1 MNRAFALAAVLLVAG
16 TASRA
21 QEVVRHPTPDRS
33 WVGEHLAYDAK
44 FGILNVGTASM
55 DVLGIDTVRGTP
67 SMHLRFVLDGG
78 PFFYRLHDVMDSWVG
93 LDDFASRRFVQNFDE
108 GGKQRENHYEIFPD
122 SGYYRQAGVDSAAPT
137 SRDALDDAAFF
148 YFVRTVDL
156 TPGRRY
162 TFDRY
167 FKPDRNPVV
176 LEVTA
181 RDTIDVPAGRFPCVV
196 VHPVIKGGGIFK
208 EGADGRMW
216 ITDDDR
222 RLVVQIKTK
231 FAFGTITLRLTDIG
245 HDTTT
250 P

>member
-1 MNRAFALAAVLLVAG
+1 MIRAFPLFAAWLLIGGGASAQDTVRHTSPNRA
-16 TASRA
+16 
-21 QEVVRHPTPDRS
+21 
-33 WVGEHLAYDAK
+33 WVGEHLEYDAK
-44 FGILNVGTASM
+44 LGFLNVGTASM

-67 SMHLRFVLDGG
+67 TMHLRFVLDGG

-108 GGKQRENHYEIFPD
+108 GGKLRENHYEIFPD

-137 SRDALDDAAFF
+137 SVDPLDDAAFF

-156 TPGRRY
+156 EPGRRY

-176 LEVTA
+176 LEVA
-181 RDTIDVPAGRFPCVV
+181 DRDTIDVPAGHFPCIV

-216 ITDDDR
+216 ITDDSR
-222 RLVVQIKTK
+222 RLVVQIKAK
-231 FAFGTITLRLTDIG
+231 FANFTITLRLTDI
-245 HDTTT
+245 DRDSV
-250 P
+250 PQ